1 MLGSGL
7 KTFRNGLMI
16 ATALAG
22 GAAMAAPVS
31 AWAQSAAATQQKS
44 TDYNIPA
51 QDLSGALRQFAE
63 TSKLQLIYDAKTTA
77 DKRSAG
83 VTGSMTAEAA
93 LSHLLAGSGL
103 GYSFSGSAVTIAPA
117 AGSEQTVATGPR
129 VLAPVRV
136 QGEDDTAGGGSPVNG
151 INGSRD
157 VTATE
162 GTNSYTSGALD
173 IVSKIPQSIKDTPQS
188 VSVITAQQIEDENLN
203 DLTTAL
209 EQAPGITVINS
220 SGQLSPQQANFYSRG
235 FQITTLQIDGGAP
248 IDMTNGFGF
257 SPLID
262 TSEYDS
268 LQIIRGADG
277 LFGGYGNPSGVVD
290 LVRKKPLDHDQFTT
304 DTQIGSWNDYREVL
318 DVTGPL
324 TADKSLKGRFVASYQ
339 DNDYFYKI
347 AHNNLYHLYGNLEY
361 DPSPNTSINIG
372 GSYGQIRQI
381 PNDSGIPTYE
391 TGGAPALPTSTC
403 LCFSWS
409 RDTTITSEA
418 FAKIEHKINKDW
430 SIKFNFTY
438 TNQSQYLDAGAVAGP
453 VTPTDPTAT
462 AAAYLSTFKNQ
473 QYAADFLLNGGFE
486 LLGHE
491 QNFVLG
497 GSYSYESGP
506 FYQYYPLTFAPSSPT
521 LANTSPSVDIYNF
534 NPNAPQYA
542 RAGIAQVETGFPT
555 SNQTEYTIY
564 SNTKI
569 TLIDPLHL
577 IVGVRFSGYSYD
589 NISETYCGGFFY
601 QFGLCTAVGGPI
613 PGLSAV
619 TQKYGDS
626 HLSAPPD
633 ASLIYDVTKNISA
646 YASYTDIYISNA
658 NTLQLNGQPVAPTTG
673 YNEEVGIKW
682 QRPDKK
688 LNGSLAVYNIDQT
701 NFPWFTGFGQYA
713 STFGIIGD
721 GKSCC
726 YDTVGHS
733 EISRGV
739 DVELAGEIT
748 KGWNFSGSYTYDY
761 TEQKGIHVSVVG
773 APTYSQQPRQLVKLY
788 TTYAFQSEGWLKN
801 FSVGGGL
808 NFQSD
813 TFFAGYEFFNEQKDY
828 AILNLRAAYK
838 LYEHWNI
845 GLDVTNV
852 TNTKYFQ
859 TLGAEG
865 GGQFYGQ
872 PTAFTLSLKGKW

>member
-1 MLGSGL
+1 MV
-7 KTFRNGLMI
+7 

-22 GAAMAAPVS
+22 GATVAAPAS
-31 AWAQSAAATQQKS
+31 AWAQSPASEQKKTS
-44 TDYNIPA
+44 DYNIPA

-63 TSKLQLIYDAKTTA
+63 TSKLQLIYDAKVTA
-77 DKRSAG
+77 DKRSPG
-83 VTGSMTAEAA
+83 VTGTLTAEAA
-93 LSHLLAGSGL
+93 LSHILAGSGL
-103 GYSFSGSAVTIAPA
+103 GYSLSGSAVTIAPTAEGGQTA
-117 AGSEQTVATGPR
+117 AAGPR

-136 QGEDDTAGGGSPVNG
+136 QGEDDVAGGGATAVNG
-151 INGSRD
+151 VNGSRD

-173 IVSKIPQSIKDTPQS
+173 IVSKIPQSIKDTPQT
-188 VSVITAQQIEDENLN
+188 VSVITAQQIADENLN

-209 EQAPGITVINS
+209 QQAPGITVINS
-220 SGQLSPQQANFYSRG
+220 TSQTGPQQANFYSRG
-235 FQITTLQIDGGAP
+235 FQITTIQVDGGAP
-248 IDMTNGFGF
+248 IDMQAGFGF

-268 LQIIRGADG
+268 IQIIRGADG

-290 LVRKKPLDHDQFTT
+290 LVRKKPLDHNQFTT

-324 TADKSLKGRFVASYQ
+324 TADKSLKGRLVADYQ

-347 AHNNLYHLYGNLEY
+347 SHNDHYHIYANLEY

-372 GSYGQIRQI
+372 GSYDQTRQI
-381 PNDSGIPTYE
+381 PNDSGIPTYT
-391 TGGAPALPTSTC
+391 TGGAPPLPTSTC
-403 LCFSWS
+403 LCFSWN

-418 FAKIEHKINKDW
+418 LVQINHKINKDW
-430 SIKFNFTY
+430 AIKLDFTY
-438 TNQSQYLDAGAVAGP
+438 TNQSQYLDAGAVTGP

-462 AAAYLSTFKNQ
+462 ASAYLSTFKNQ
-473 QYAADFLLNGGFE
+473 QYVADFTLNGGFD

-491 QNFVLG
+491 QKFVLG

-506 FYQYYPLTFAPSSPT
+506 FFSDYPLTFAPSSPT
-521 LANTSPSVDIYNF
+521 LANTSPSVDILNF

-542 RAGIAQVETGFPT
+542 RAGLAQVEQGFPNN
-555 SNQTEYTIY
+555 SQTEYTLY

-569 TLIDPLHL
+569 TLLDPLHL
-577 IVGVRFSGYSYD
+577 IVGVRFNGYSYS
-589 NISETYCGGFFY
+589 NISESYCGGFYY
-601 QFGLCTAVGGPI
+601 QFGLCSTVGGSI
-613 PGLSAV
+613 PFLSPV
-619 TQKYGDS
+619 TAKYGDS
-626 HLSAPPD
+626 HFSAPPD

-658 NTLQLNGQPVAPTTG
+658 NTLQLNGQPVDPTTG
-673 YNEEVGIKW
+673 YNEEIGIKW

-688 LNGSLAVYNIDQT
+688 LNGSLAVYNIDQV

-713 STFGIIGD
+713 STFGNIGN
-721 GKSCC
+721 GKVCC

-733 EISRGV
+733 ELSRGA
-739 DVELAGEIT
+739 DLELAGEIT
-748 KGWNFSGSYTYDY
+748 RGWNFSGSYTYDY

-773 APTYSQQPRQLVKLY
+773 APTYSQQPRQLVKIY
-788 TTYAFQSEGWLKN
+788 TTYTFQSGDWLKN
-801 FSVGGGL
+801 LSVGGGL
-808 NFQSD
+808 NFQSS
-813 TFFAGYEFFNEQKDY
+813 TFFSGYEFFNEQKDY
-828 AILNLRAAYK
+828 AVLNLRAAYK

-845 GLDVTNV
+845 GLDVTNA

-872 PTAFTLSLKGKW
+872 PAAFTLSLKGKW